1 MATVPRPLLALL
13 ALVVAFF
20 AVWTLVL
27 KPHAASDTVSAPQ
40 VVQRVSPAQ
49 PQAVGHA
56 TAPAAGSAADSHTAT
71 HKPATTAKPAAATPA
86 TGAHPGVRTAKDKA
100 HAPRRTARPAFSEP
114 ATPQGRARALELA
127 LQANKVVALLF
138 YNPAGS
144 DDLADYHALTA
155 IPADGGRVVRLAV
168 PIGEIARYGVVTQQ
182 VAVTGSPT
190 LVVIDSHHRAQ
201 TLVGFADQLEFNQ
214 RVAAALAAR

>member
-13 ALVVAFF
+13 VLVVAFF
-20 AVWTLVL
+20 AAWTLVL
-27 KPHAASDTVSAPQ
+27 KPHAASDTASAPQ

-49 PQAVGHA
+49 PQATGHA
-56 TAPAAGSAADSHTAT
+56 TAPAAGGAAGSRTAT
-71 HKPATTAKPAAATPA
+71 HKPTTTAKPAPA
-86 TGAHPGVRTAKDKA
+86 TEAHPGVRTAKAKA
-100 HAPRRTARPAFSEP
+100 HAPRRTGRPAFSEP
-114 ATPQGRARALELA
+114 ATPQGRVRALELA